1 MNIVVNKAE
10 DGAIE
15 FLSSGMVI
23 YDITKESQKGS
34 LQHWLPILSE
44 KRWFTPLVR
53 SQTIE
58 AWDN

>member
-1 MNIVVNKAE
+1 MTIIVNKTE
-10 DGAIE
+10 NGAIE
-15 FLSSGMVI
+15 FMDNGMVT
-23 YDITKESQKGS
+23 YHITKESQKGS
-34 LQHWLPILSE
+34 LQNWLPILSE